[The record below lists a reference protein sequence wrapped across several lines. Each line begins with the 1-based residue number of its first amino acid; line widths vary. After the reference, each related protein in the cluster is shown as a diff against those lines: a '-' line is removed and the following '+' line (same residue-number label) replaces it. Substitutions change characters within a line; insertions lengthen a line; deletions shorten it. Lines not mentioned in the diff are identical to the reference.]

1 MGWPNG
7 CRCGCLGLLER
18 GSAMNK
24 RLVRSLSVSA
34 AIALG
39 CAIVAGYQLLGTS
52 RDYENY
58 IFYFS
63 YLLQSDR
70 GLDLT
75 YRFEP
80 GFSLSVYLFGFV
92 TSSPYLIYG
101 LMVWVIVFL
110 KYLSISPAQGYWFA
124 IFVFSFYFFSRYFVL
139 FEMTV
144 LRAACAFSLAFF
156 VFARREAEKIELNA
170 VLMLM
175 LATAFH
181 YSAVVFLLVY
191 FAKNLTR
198 SRVVMIAFACFGA
211 IAILKNYLLSVLPEF
226 FSVFETYDSVG
237 EATLLPI
244 PYLVDLIYFLLMLG
258 LWNKSDAAMRYCALG
273 VAIGAAFHFSLVEHS
288 VLASRFRE
296 LLSMF
301 FLVYVVR
308 ASISVSPV
316 VRYTSLMYALTT
328 GLMNVYLVF
337 VHDPLLS

>member
-1 MGWPNG
+1 
-7 CRCGCLGLLER
+7 
-18 GSAMNK
+18 MNK
-24 RLVRSLSVSA
+24 SFVRSLTVSA

-39 CAIVAGYQLLGTS
+39 CAIIAGYQLLGTS

-63 YLLQSDR
+63 YLLQSDN
-70 GLDLT
+70 GLDLA

-80 GFSLSVYLFGFV
+80 GFSLFVYLFGLV
-92 TSSPYLIYG
+92 TSSPQAIYG
-101 LMVWVIVFL
+101 LIVWVIVFL
-110 KYLSISPAQGYWFA
+110 KYLSIPPARGYWLA
-124 IFVFSFYFFSRYFVL
+124 ILVFSFYFFSRYFVL

-156 VFARREAEKIELNA
+156 VFARRENEEVELSA
-170 VLMLM
+170 VLLLA

-198 SRVVMIAFACFGA
+198 SRVVILAVACFGA
-211 IAILKNYLLSVLPEF
+211 ITISKNYMLSVLPEF
-226 FSVFETYDSVG
+226 FSVFETYDGVG
-237 EATLLPI
+237 QATLVPI

-258 LWNKSDAAMRYCALG
+258 LWNRSDAAMKYCALG

-308 ASISVSPV
+308 ASISASPL
-316 VRYTSLMYALTT
+316 VRCTSLVYALTT
-328 GLMNVYLVF
+328 GLMNMYLVF